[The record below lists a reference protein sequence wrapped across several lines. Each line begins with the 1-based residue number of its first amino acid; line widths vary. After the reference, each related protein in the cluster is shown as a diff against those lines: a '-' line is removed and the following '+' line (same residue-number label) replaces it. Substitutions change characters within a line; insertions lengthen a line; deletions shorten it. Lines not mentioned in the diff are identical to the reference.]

1 MVDKDEYGTSP
12 TGETKAINA
21 KTLAEQLAEI
31 KHSDVGIRF
40 SELADVPNEYIE
52 SAGSFVKI
60 NDKIL
65 VNGGRVLNITSASED
80 LNKARENALSII
92 QKIDWDDGFYRRD
105 IGWRAIKSKK
115 I

>member
-1 MVDKDEYGTSP
+1 MANQKITDLNKHTKLTGEDLFIVVDKDEYGTSP

-60 NDKIL
+60 NIC
-65 VNGGRVLNITSASED
+65 IFF
-80 LNKARENALSII
+80 IF
-92 QKIDWDDGFYRRD
+92 Q
-105 IGWRAIKSKK
+105 
-115 I
+115 